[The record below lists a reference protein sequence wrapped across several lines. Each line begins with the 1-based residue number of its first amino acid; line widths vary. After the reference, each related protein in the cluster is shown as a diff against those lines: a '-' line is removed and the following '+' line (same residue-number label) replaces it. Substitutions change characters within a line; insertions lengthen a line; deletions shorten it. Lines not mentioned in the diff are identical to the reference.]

1 MRNGWMFNSSGTGCR
16 SGNENCLVVLNM
28 KKIILIL
35 SLILSII
42 GSASA
47 ASHFLILNQ
56 KITLGAAQFTPAEYS
71 ALRTNVSFAVKNMK
85 AAPLT
90 QEQVKLWFEIAN
102 KEVPKCQLK
111 NVTDKNIIS
120 KINDCVAGI

>member
-1 MRNGWMFNSSGTGCR
+1 MRNSWMLNSSGAGCR

-28 KKIILIL
+28 KKTILIL
-35 SLILSII
+35 GLILSII
-42 GSASA
+42 GSVNATG
-47 ASHFLILNQ
+47 HFLNQ

-85 AAPLT
+85 VAPLT

-102 KEVPKCQLK
+102 KEVSKCRLK
-111 NVTDKNIIS
+111 NVTEKNLIG